1 MVVFCYPKDFNS
13 HEVHAEDMGG
23 GLTLLRVTDIE
34 GGKHVFKV
42 TTEGYEKWKGGC
54 LLQRAFPELSTE
66 ERELIISG
74 MSDKHW
80 SEMFGNEV

>member
-1 MVVFCYPKDFNS
+1 MVVFWYPKDFNS
-13 HEVHAEDMGG
+13 HEVHAEDMGDS
-23 GLTLLRVTDIE
+23 LTLLHVTDIE

-42 TTEGYEKWKGGC
+42 T
-54 LLQRAFPELSTE
+54 FPELSTE